1 VTAILNPRA
10 GIPRFAGLLRAG
22 ESATIVAFGTS
33 LTLGGAY
40 LERLPGAL
48 RSAYR
53 NANCELINRGR
64 NGYMTLAAAF
74 RVRDDVLPH
83 APDLV
88 FVEFS
93 HNDVTQVLID
103 YIPSA
108 LEGMLAQIRAA
119 LPACEFIF
127 VYLALP
133 GTAEHGPTPAI
144 EIYEAVANE
153 YGIPSFDLARLSE
166 ELIAQRRAIWYGD
179 GVPALTID
187 GIHHGP
193 AAAGLLGEPFAAAFL
208 ELLQAPGD
216 GPAIRATRPDALTA
230 VARVRAADRLSA
242 GVWEVRGLTAAE
254 RRGAGIDEEGLAQAR
269 EPGATIRLSFVG
281 TNAFAWVSGSGV
293 LGVRILETDARY
305 RVGVDAEQK
314 WWLCSLMETHPTG
327 HYTLEVIALNA
338 GLLIGDLSI
347 AGTPA

>member
-1 VTAILNPRA
+1 VTSILNRRA
-10 GIPRFAGLLRAG
+10 GIPRFARLVSAG
-22 ESATIVAFGTS
+22 ESATVVAFGTS

-40 LERLPGAL
+40 LDRLPAAL
-48 RSAYR
+48 SAAYGDAR
-53 NANCELINRGR
+53 VELINRGR
-64 NGYMTLAAAF
+64 NGYMTLGAAF
-74 RVRDDVLPH
+74 RVYEDVLPH

-88 FVEFS
+88 IIEFA

-108 LEGMLAQIRAA
+108 LEGMLGQIRAA
-119 LPACEFIF
+119 FPACEFVF

-166 ELIAQRRAIWYGD
+166 ELVAQHRAIWYGE
-179 GVPALTID
+179 GAPALTVD

-193 AAAGLLGEPFAAAFL
+193 AAADLLGAPFAAAFL
-208 ELLQAPGD
+208 ELLEPPGD
-216 GPAIRATRPDALTA
+216 GPVIRATRTDALTA
-230 VARVRAADRLSA
+230 VTRVRAADRLA
-242 GVWEVRGLTAAE
+242 TGVWEVRALTAAE
-254 RRGAGIDEEGLAQAR
+254 RRGAGIDEEGLAEAR
-269 EPGATIRLSFVG
+269 EPGASIRVSFVG

-293 LGVRILETDARY
+293 LGVRIVETDARY
-305 RVGVDAEQK
+305 RVGVDAEKK
-314 WWLCSLMETHPTG
+314 WWLCSLMETHPAA